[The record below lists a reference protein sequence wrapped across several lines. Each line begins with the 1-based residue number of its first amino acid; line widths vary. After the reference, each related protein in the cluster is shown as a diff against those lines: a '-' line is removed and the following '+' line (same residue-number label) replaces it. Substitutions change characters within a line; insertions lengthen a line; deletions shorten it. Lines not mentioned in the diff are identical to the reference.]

1 MLQKLP
7 PGIDPLIQQIVS
19 FFPHTLEA
27 L

>member
-1 MLQKLP
+1 MLQKLL

-19 FFPHTLEA
+19 FFPHILEA